1 MIMSIIYYLTFM
13 VVWSFVTIRSML
25 RRQKKREA
33 AVFGGIMTVSSIIGT
48 LLIARVNLPSM
59 IVPFKI
65 VFEPFGKMLLMR

>member
-13 VVWSFVTIRSML
+13 VVWSLVTIRLML
-25 RRQKKREA
+25 RRHKYREA
-33 AVFGGIMTVSSIIGT
+33 AVFGGLMTISSIIGT

-59 IVPFKI
+59 TVPFKI